1 MYIVGGRYY
10 PLAIS
15 TQACQVVGDDI
26 SVKYLALQYI
36 RNIIGQLQPSTNA
49 CQIGN
54 CNISLK
60 YLTLLAPAV
69 DRYYQYPSMSG
80 SEWWDFDKLINTF
93 GSVLA
98 FAHKNWAIRSKKLM
112 S

>member
-36 RNIIGQLQPSTNA
+36 RNIIGQLYNPV
-49 CQIGN
+49 
-54 CNISLK
+54 
-60 YLTLLAPAV
+60 PMHV
-69 DRYYQYPSMSG
+69 R
-80 SEWWDFDKLINTF
+80 
-93 GSVLA
+93 
-98 FAHKNWAIRSKKLM
+98 
-112 S
+112 